1 MTPIDTWPTWPFT
14 KLTPEDM
21 AQLLEA
27 LKQGRIEEVGEA
39 LW

>member
-1 MTPIDTWPTWPFT
+1 MAPIDTWPTWPFT

-27 LKQGRIEEVGEA
+27 LKQGRLEEVGEA